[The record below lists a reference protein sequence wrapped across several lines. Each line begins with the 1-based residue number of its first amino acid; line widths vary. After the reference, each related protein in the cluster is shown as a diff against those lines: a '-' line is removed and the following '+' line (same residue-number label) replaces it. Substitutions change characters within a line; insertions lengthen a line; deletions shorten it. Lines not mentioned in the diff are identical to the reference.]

1 MFRRERPPPQPA
13 TVEEAVELLKRRLG
27 PRPDPEDE
35 AANAEFRRRM
45 GAEIGKAEFA
55 LVRAYL
61 DDRRAKR
68 SSP

>member
-1 MFRRERPPPQPA
+1 MFRHKRPPRQPA
-13 TVEEAVELLKRRLG
+13 TVEDAVELLQRRLG
-27 PRPDPEDE
+27 PRPDPEEE
-35 AANAEFRRRM
+35 AASAEFRRRM

-61 DDRRAKR
+61 DDRWAKP